1 MPSDGLAGLTEE
13 CFQKNPLDFVG
24 EEQWVVYAKD
34 LHSGKRTEILA
45 NRTSTGT
52 FPPDSM
58 WTANPLRPHM
68 EEGGSDELGHGQII
82 DSIKVDTAA
91 VGQIFNLIAKNLMG
105 MMIHKAN

>member
-52 FPPDSM
+52 FPPGSM

-68 EEGGSDELGHGQII
+68 EEGGSDDLGHGQII
-82 DSIKVDTAA
+82 DFVKVGVGHHISFIKSTSV
-91 VGQIFNLIAKNLMG
+91 QIKEKLLIGAR
-105 MMIHKAN
+105 